1 MKNANETIQAL
12 KVLLGME
19 KAPEVVDV
27 IETKFETVKLADG
40 SEVSVDKLEIGG
52 QVTLGDVLPT
62 EGELILEDGTK
73 LVIDATGLIT
83 EIKAPEVDEV
93 APVDAVDAAEVA
105 PVTNVED
112 RVTALE
118 EQVLNLIEL
127 IDMLTAMSGQ
137 FKSEQE
143 VFSAQLKEIG
153 NQEIV
158 EPVMFK
164 KVVKAFDEMSPL
176 EQFME
181 TRKNK

>member
-1 MKNANETIQAL
+1 MNKANETIQAL

-19 KAPEVVDV
+19 KAPEVVNV
-27 IETKFETVKLADG
+27 IETKFEVVKLKDG
-40 SEVSVDKLEIGG
+40 SEINVDKLEVGG
-52 QVTLGDVLPT
+52 QVTIGDVPAT
-62 EGELILEDGTK
+62 EGEYVMEDDSK
-73 LVIDATGLIT
+73 IEVDANGIIT
-83 EIKAPEVDEV
+83 EIKAPEMVDEV
-93 APVDAVDAAEVA
+93 APVDAAEVA
-105 PVTNVED
+105 PVSNVED

-153 NQEIV
+153 KQEIV

-164 KVVKAFDEMSPL
+164 KVVKTFDEMSPL